1 MYNTEKIY
9 HIYARDRCL
18 FHSIKEEEFN
28 TTWSTLKIMV
38 GLMKTEY
45 TIEDLSYE
53 ELIFNKLLNPKL
65 AKTLLKGTN
74 AAPKGRP
81 AFNAPTVTLIKG

>member
-1 MYNTEKIY
+1 MQGYKIIQDKKISGKNFMTQIEKIY
-9 HIYARDRCL
+9 HRYARDRCL

-38 GLMKTEY
+38 GLMKTDY

-53 ELIFNKLLNPKL
+53 ELTFNKDL
-65 AKTLLKGTN
+65 ALHSSH
-74 AAPKGRP
+74 
-81 AFNAPTVTLIKG
+81 